1 MDRTILL
8 GSALIVGALPG
19 AALAEPVLMISIDG
33 LQPADV
39 IEADKRGINVPNLKR
54 FVREGSYA
62 TGVTGVLPTV
72 TYPSHTTLLT
82 GASPAR
88 HGVVG
93 NTTFDPMQVNQG
105 GWYWYA
111 RDIRVATLWDAA
123 AKAGLSTASVHW
135 PVSVGATSIRWNIPQ
150 IWRTGHGDD
159 AKLIKALATPGL
171 VEGLEAELGPYA
183 AGIDE
188 SIKSD
193 ENRGAFA
200 VRLIAE
206 KKPEFATVYL
216 TALDHEQHEQG
227 PDTRAAH
234 AVLERIDAIVG
245 KLLAAQLAAHPDSVV
260 AVVSD
265 HGFAPTAIEIN
276 LFRAFVDAKLIA
288 LDADGKV
295 KTWEAMPWPS
305 GGSIAVMLAH
315 DRDAA
320 LEARVAE
327 ILEGLK
333 ADPQNRISAIA
344 RRPEIATMG
353 GNPEAAFYLN
363 LSQGAVAGTF
373 KGDKAPLV
381 GPARSKGMHGYFPA
395 TPAMRS
401 SFMMMGPHVPK
412 ARNLGEI
419 DMRTIAPTLAR
430 LMGVALPE
438 AEMPPLP

>member
-150 IWRTGHGDD
+150 IWRTDHGDD

-265 HGFAPTAIEIN
+265 HGFAPTTIEIN
-276 LFRAFVDAKLIA
+276 LFRAFVDAKLIT

-305 GGSIAVMLAH
+305 GGSIAVVLAH

-320 LEARVAE
+320 LEARVAG
-327 ILEGLK
+327 ILDRLK

-344 RRPEIATMG
+344 RRQEIAAMG

-363 LSQGAVAGTF
+363 LSQGAVAGAF

-401 SFMMMGPHVPK
+401 SFMMMGPLVPK

-430 LMGVALPE
+430 IMGIALPD
-438 AEMPPLP
+438 AEVPPLP

>member
-19 AALAEPVLMISIDG
+19 VALAEPVLMISIDG

-39 IEADKRGINVPNLKR
+39 IEADKRGINIPNLKR

-62 TGVTGVLPTV
+62 AGVTGVLPTV

-150 IWRTGHGDD
+150 IWRTGHSDD

-200 VRLIAE
+200 VRLIAQ

-227 PDTRAAH
+227 PDTKAAH

-265 HGFAPTAIEIN
+265 HGFAPTTIEIN

-288 LDADGKV
+288 VDADGKV

-305 GGSIAVMLAH
+305 GGSIAIMLAH

-320 LEARVAE
+320 LEARVAAV
-327 ILEGLK
+327 LDGLK

-344 RRPEIATMG
+344 RRPEIAAMG

-363 LSQGAVAGTF
+363 LSQGAVAGAF
-373 KGDKAPLV
+373 KGDKPPLV
-381 GPARSKGMHGYFPA
+381 GTAKSKGMHGYFPA

-430 LMGVALPE
+430 IMGVALPE

>member
-200 VRLIAE
+200 VRLIAQ

-227 PDTRAAH
+227 PDTKAAH

-265 HGFAPTAIEIN
+265 HGFAPTTIEIN

-288 LDADGKV
+288 VDADGKV

-305 GGSIAVMLAH
+305 GGSIAIMLAH

-320 LEARVAE
+320 LEARVAAV
-327 ILEGLK
+327 LDGLK

-344 RRPEIATMG
+344 RRPEIAAMG

-363 LSQGAVAGTF
+363 LSQGAVAGAF
-373 KGDKAPLV
+373 KGDKPPLV
-381 GPARSKGMHGYFPA
+381 GTAKSKGMHGYFPA

-430 LMGVALPE
+430 IMGVALPE

>member
-8 GSALIVGALPG
+8 CSALIVCALPS

-39 IEADKRGINVPNLKR
+39 IEADKRGINIPNLKR

-62 TGVTGVLPTV
+62 AGVTGVLPTV

-150 IWRTGHGDD
+150 IWRTGHSDD

-171 VEGLEAELGPYA
+171 VEGLEAELGSYA

-200 VRLIAE
+200 VRLIAQ

-265 HGFAPTAIEIN
+265 HGFAPTTIEIN

-288 LDADGKV
+288 VDADGKV

-320 LEARVAE
+320 LEARVAAV
-327 ILEGLK
+327 LDGLK

-344 RRPEIATMG
+344 RRPEIAAMG

-363 LSQGAVAGTF
+363 LSQGAVAGAF
-373 KGDKAPLV
+373 KGDRAPLV

-430 LMGVALPE
+430 IMGVALPE